1 MARLPYRTIAVSGA
15 SMSPTY
21 NDGDWL
27 LFRTIKESKRSKGFG
42 AKKLQSLI
50 GKVVVIERESYPGVL
65 FIKRILRIDE
75 SGLWV
80 EGDNKETSTDS
91 RQWGALSL
99 DEIRGIVLFR
109 YRTRSR

>member
-1 MARLPYRTIAVSGA
+1 MVTGCFLEQSKNL
-15 SMSPTY
+15 
-21 NDGDWL
+21 NDP
-27 LFRTIKESKRSKGFG
+27 KGFG

-80 EGDNKETSTDS
+80 EGDNKEASTDS

-99 DEIRGIVLFR
+99 DEIRGDCFISLPN
-109 YRTRSR
+109 